1 MNSLFK
7 TIKFRLTGTLAILA
21 LAATG
26 LGVLGLNTA
35 KHMVNDMSSLH
46 EDRLRPAAWLG
57 DLNGNQR
64 DILIELQATTLNHTP
79 ERVAQ
84 AKSKIVAHRTAII
97 ALWKEYRT
105 TEFTAEETKLAEDF
119 WAQRSQL
126 AALNDRVL
134 ADLEAGRFDAAQAK
148 MEHEVPDL
156 FQPMIEK
163 ADSLL
168 ALQLRVAEET
178 VAAARASYASER
190 NIVIGTILFALALT
204 ATLGWMLVKSI
215 VGGMQV
221 ASSVANAI
229 GRGELGTDIP
239 ITDENEIGALLQSLQ
254 RMDAKL
260 QEIVGG
266 VRAASDAVGGA
277 AGQLS
282 KGNDDLSQRTQEQA
296 AALEETAASMEQM
309 TATVK
314 QNADS
319 ARQANQL
326 ASGARAHAERGDAV
340 VARAVGA
347 MGEINEASRRI
358 ADIIGV
364 IDEIAFQTN
373 LLALNA
379 AVEAAR
385 AGEQGRGFAVVAS
398 EVRNLAQRSAT
409 AAKEIK
415 ELIGNSVEKVS
426 TGSQLVEESGKVLGE
441 IMDGVK
447 KVSNIVAEIAAANEE
462 QATGIDQ
469 VNNAVTQMDEATQQ
483 NAALVEEAASAAKA
497 MEQQAQN
504 LVAEIS
510 FFHTKGGAAVHA
522 SSTALRSAPITAR
535 VVKPFVR
542 PGGKRTAR
550 PATSAARFAPMAKA
564 SGDDSTWK
572 EF

>member
-7 TIKFRLTGTLAILA
+7 TIKFRLTATLAILA

-26 LGVLGLNTA
+26 LGVLGLSTA
-35 KHMVNDMSSLH
+35 KDMIDDMSFLH
-46 EDRLRPAAWLG
+46 ADRLRPAAWLG
-57 DLNGNQR
+57 DLNGHQR
-64 DILIELQATTLNHTP
+64 DILIELQAGMLHHTP

-84 AKSKIVAHRTAII
+84 AKSNIAAHRTAIL
-97 ALWKEYRT
+97 ALWEKYQATRS
-105 TEFTAEETKLAEDF
+105 TAEETKLAEEF
-119 WAQRSQL
+119 WTRRSRL
-126 AALNDRVL
+126 VALNDLVL
-134 ADLEAGRFDAAQAK
+134 ADLEAGRFDAAQVK
-148 MEHEVPDL
+148 MEQEVPGL

-168 ALQLRVAEET
+168 ALQLRVADET
-178 VAAARASYASER
+178 VDAAHASYVSDR
-190 NIVIGTILFALALT
+190 NIVIGTILLALALT
-204 ATLGWMLVKSI
+204 AALGWMLVKSI
-215 VGGMQV
+215 VGGMQL
-221 ASSVANAI
+221 ASSVVNAI
-229 GRGELGTDIP
+229 GRGELGTHIP
-239 ITDENEIGALLQSLQ
+239 ATDDNEIGALLQSLQ

-260 QEIVGG
+260 QEIVGS
-266 VRAASDAVGGA
+266 VRTASEAVGGA

-314 QNADS
+314 QNADN

-326 ASGARAHAERGDAV
+326 ASGARGHAERGDAA

-347 MGEINEASRRI
+347 MGEISDASRKI
-358 ADIIGV
+358 SDIIGV
-364 IDEIAFQTN
+364 INEIAFQTN

-447 KVSNIVAEIAAANEE
+447 KVSDIVAEIAAASEE

-469 VNNAVTQMDEATQQ
+469 VNNAVTQMDETTQQ
-483 NAALVEEAASAAKA
+483 NAALVEQATSAAKA
-497 MEQQAQN
+497 MEQQART
-504 LVAEIS
+504 LATEIS
-510 FFHTKGGAAVHA
+510 FFRTQGRAVHA
-522 SSTALRSAPITAR
+522 SNTAPRPAAITAT
-535 VVKPFVR
+535 VAKPFVR
-542 PGGKRTAR
+542 PVAKRTAR
-550 PATSAARFAPMAKA
+550 PVASTARPAPMAKA
-564 SGDDSTWK
+564 SGDDSSWQ